1 MKTYNLTAEPRTDIG
16 KKAAKTLRAEGKIPV
31 VLNGGEPFELPYN
44 GTIKERQKIVEI
56 ENGRGILTTD
66 LIVSNDDVRKL
77 IYTPDIFVVELTI
90 DGVATKAV
98 MREIQFHPV
107 KDNVLHVDFYEI
119 TEEKPIVMAVPV
131 KLEGLATGVRAG
143 GKLVQLQRRLKVK
156 ALYTNIPEQLV
167 IDVTSLELG
176 KSIKVGELSFENLQL
191 VTPKE
196 ALVCAGKTTRASQ
209 AAAAAAAK
217 K

>member
-1 MKTYNLTAEPRTDIG
+1 MKSISVIGSSRTEVG
-16 KKAAKTLRAEGKIPV
+16 KRATNALRKEGLVPCC
-31 VLNGGEPFELPYN
+31 LYGE
-44 GTIKERQKIVEI
+44 KKD
-56 ENGRGILTTD
+56 ENGNPVATVFSVPVEGL
-66 LIVSNDDVRKL
+66 RKL
-77 IYTPDIFVVELTI
+77 IYSPDIFVVELTI

-156 ALYTNIPEQLV
+156 ALYTNIPEKLI
-167 IDVTSLELG
+167 IDVTSLDLG

-196 ALVCAGKTTRASQ
+196 ALVCAVKATRAS

>member
-1 MKTYNLTAEPRTDIG
+1 MKTISVSGSSRTEVG
-16 KKAAKTLRAEGKIPV
+16 KRATNALRKEGLVPCC
-31 VLNGGEPFELPYN
+31 LYGE
-44 GTIKERQKIVEI
+44 KKD
-56 ENGRGILTTD
+56 ENGNPVATVFSVPVEGL
-66 LIVSNDDVRKL
+66 RKL
-77 IYTPDIFVVELTI
+77 IYSPDIFVVELTI

-156 ALYTNIPEQLV
+156 ALYTNIPEKLI

-196 ALVCAGKTTRASQ
+196 ALVCAVKATRAS

>member
-1 MKTYNLTAEPRTDIG
+1 MVPCCLYGE
-16 KKAAKTLRAEGKIPV
+16 KKD
-31 VLNGGEPFELPYN
+31 
-44 GTIKERQKIVEI
+44 
-56 ENGRGILTTD
+56 ENGNPVATAFSVPVEGL
-66 LIVSNDDVRKL
+66 RKL

-196 ALVCAGKTTRASQ
+196 ALVCAVKTTRASAA

>member
-1 MKTYNLTAEPRTDIG
+1 MKTISVSGSSRTEVG
-16 KKAAKTLRAEGKIPV
+16 KRATNALRKEGLVPCC
-31 VLNGGEPFELPYN
+31 LYGE
-44 GTIKERQKIVEI
+44 KKD
-56 ENGRGILTTD
+56 ENGNPVATAFSVPVEGL
-66 LIVSNDDVRKL
+66 RKL
-77 IYTPDIFVVELTI
+77 IYTPDIFVVDLTI
-90 DGVATKAV
+90 DEKPVKAV

-119 TEEKPIVMAVPV
+119 TDEKPIVMAVPV
-131 KLEGLATGVRAG
+131 KLEGLAQGVRAG

-156 ALYTNIPEQLV
+156 ALYTNIPEKLV
-167 IDVTSLELG
+167 IDVTALELG
-176 KSIKVGELSFENLQL
+176 KSIKVGEVSFENLEL

-196 ALVCAGKTTRASQ
+196 ALVCAVKTTRASQ

>member
-1 MKTYNLTAEPRTDIG
+1 MKSISVNGSSRTEVG
-16 KKAAKTLRAEGKIPV
+16 KRATNALRKEGMVPCC
-31 VLNGGEPFELPYN
+31 LYGE
-44 GTIKERQKIVEI
+44 KKD
-56 ENGRGILTTD
+56 ENGNPVATAFSVPVEGL
-66 LIVSNDDVRKL
+66 RKL

-156 ALYTNIPEQLV
+156 ALYTNIPEKLV
-167 IDVTSLELG
+167 IDVTSLELA
-176 KSIKVGELSFENLQL
+176 KSIKCGELSFENLEL

-196 ALVCAGKTTRASQ
+196 ALVCAVKATRAS